1 MALLNPSLILLVQ
14 VIFLLSSTTA
24 FQLPSSSHKKS
35 AVQPASLTG
44 CSITHRPA
52 IRLYMVDEEAPS
64 DQETSVEEGDGEEA
78 AEEEVKEP
86 TEAELLQKEF
96 DDLEKQLSALEV
108 KAKEAADNVL
118 ESGKTGYMRAAAD
131 VDNYKRALA
140 KDLDQVKKTSMAG
153 ALTGFMPIL
162 DRFEEV
168 YGAFD
173 PAATP
178 EGEAKLYG
186 SYHALYGQLTL
197 GFEKLGMA
205 QYRAE
210 VGEAYSV
217 LRHEKT
223 QEVESEAKKGTVVEA
238 LAPGMELGGS
248 IIRPARVVVSA
259 GMPEPPNAEEEDLEV
274 SQEAATEGEESEESD
289 ISSSGEKEGV
299 VGEEKEGGKGKKKR
313 RGKKT
318 KRRRE

>member
-52 IRLYMVDEEAPS
+52 IRLYMVDEDATETAEAPS

-86 TEAELLQKEF
+86 TEAELLQEEI
-96 DDLEKQLSALEV
+96 DVLEKQLSALEV
-108 KAKEAADNVL
+108 KAKEAADNIL
-118 ESGKTGYMRAAAD
+118 ESGKTGYMRAAAE
-131 VDNYKRALA
+131 VDNYKRARA
-140 KDLDQVKKTSMAG
+140 KDLDRVKKTSMAG

-186 SYHALYGQLTL
+186 SYHALHGQLTL

-238 LAPGMELGGS
+238 LAPGMELDGS
-248 IIRPARVVVSA
+248 IIRPAKVVVSA
-259 GMPEPPNAEEEDLEV
+259 GMPEPPKVEEEDLEEG
-274 SQEAATEGEESEESD
+274 SQEAAAEGEEGEE
-289 ISSSGEKEGV
+289 IGVSSGEEE
-299 VGEEKEGGKGKKKR
+299 GEEVSS
-313 RGKKT
+313 T
-318 KRRRE
+318 